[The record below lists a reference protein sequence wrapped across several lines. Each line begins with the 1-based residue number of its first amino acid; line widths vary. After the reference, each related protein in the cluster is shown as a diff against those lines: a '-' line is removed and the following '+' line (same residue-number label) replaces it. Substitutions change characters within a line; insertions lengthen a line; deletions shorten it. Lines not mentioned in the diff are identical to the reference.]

1 MGRVK
6 RVFKKINPIENLKK
20 RSGAISLENSQPVV
34 LPVISEPLLP
44 LISEPLL
51 PVIVTPSSSNQV
63 QAEVQ
68 HSSGKKLGQL
78 EQYESVESTRKYDIV
93 DEFEAAEEEP
103 AYDAGAF

>member
-34 LPVISEPLLP
+34 LPVVIDPGYHLKKAMMGQDFLRLRGSEK
-44 LISEPLL
+44 SFMASTKEARQKRNEARR
-51 PVIVTPSSSNQV
+51 T
-63 QAEVQ
+63 
-68 HSSGKKLGQL
+68 L
-78 EQYESVESTRKYDIV
+78 EE
-93 DEFEAAEEEP
+93 EFEAAEEP